1 MSLRSRW
8 LGAVVALALVIAG
21 CGGSSE
27 PDRPRPTTP
36 KSPPV
41 AAAPERAPVTDAETR
56 VIRGWSDELRHG
68 DVQAAAKYFSV
79 PARVSISES
88 DELNSAR
95 QVVDFN
101 DSFPCG
107 ARLLRVTRT
116 VDHLVLAEFELTDRP
131 GGACDSVGT
140 RASFAILIDGD
151 DHISRLMM
159 VPMGEEPPPAS
170 DVVTA

>member
-1 MSLRSRW
+1 MA
-8 LGAVVALALVIAG
+8 LGLVIAG

-27 PDRPRPTTP
+27 PDRFGLTTP
-36 KSPPV
+36 ESPI
-41 AAAPERAPVTDAETR
+41 AAAPERAPVTDAEKR
-56 VIRGWSDELRHG
+56 VIRGWSDNLRHG

-79 PARVSISES
+79 PAQVSISES
-88 DELNSAR
+88 DELDSAR

-107 ARLLRVTRT
+107 TKLLSVART
-116 VDHLVLAEFELTDRP
+116 VDQLVLAVFELTDRP

-140 RASFAILIDGD
+140 QASFAFLIDGD

-159 VPMGEEPPPAS
+159 VPAGEEPAS
-170 DVVTA
+170 STDLASA